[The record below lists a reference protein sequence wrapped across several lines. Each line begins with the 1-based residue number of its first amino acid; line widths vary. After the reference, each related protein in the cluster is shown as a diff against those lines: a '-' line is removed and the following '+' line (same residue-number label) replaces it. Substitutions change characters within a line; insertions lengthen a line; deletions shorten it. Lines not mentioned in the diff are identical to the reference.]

1 MRYKIDV
8 AYKGTKYHGWQI
20 QPNAITVQGE
30 LDKALSTFL
39 RTPIETLGS
48 GRTDAGVHARQQIVQ
63 FDVETPVDEFRFMRG
78 INALLPHG
86 ILVKSIEQT
95 HDEFHARFHA
105 TARAYRY
112 YISKY
117 KDPFGENQC
126 YVFPKE
132 LDIEKMNEAAKC
144 LFDHIDF
151 ESFSKIHTDVH
162 TFNCTIMA
170 AEWTQTPEGY
180 VFYIKANR
188 FLRGM
193 VRAIVGTLLKVG
205 LGKMNKEQ
213 FNTVILAKNR
223 HEAGAAAPAD
233 GLFLEEVSYPNEEK

>member
-8 AYKGTKYHGWQI
+8 AYKGTNFHGWQI

-30 LDKALSTFL
+30 LDKAISVFL
-39 RTPIETLGS
+39 RIPTETLGS
-48 GRTDAGVHARQQIVQ
+48 GRTDAGVHARQQIVH
-63 FDVETPVDEFRFMRG
+63 FDFEKEIDTKRF
-78 INALLPHG
+78 LLG
-86 ILVKSIEQT
+86 VNSILPNDIAVKTIEKVA
-95 HDEFHARFHA
+95 DDFHARFHA
-105 TARAYRY
+105 TERAYRY
-112 YISKY
+112 YIHRY
-117 KDPFGENQC
+117 KNPFGEKQC

-132 LDIEKMNEAAKC
+132 LNIDKMNEAAQC

-170 AEWTQTPEGY
+170 AEWVQTKEGY

-205 LGKMNKEQ
+205 LEKMNKEE
-213 FNTVILAKNR
+213 FNDVILAKNR
-223 HEAGAAAPAD
+223 QKAGASAPAD
-233 GLFLEEVSYPNEEK
+233 GLFLEEVKYP